1 MMLITMLKEIANFIV
16 ALIASPIAAI
26 IATAFFIFFFVMV
39 MIILIP
45 CVFAVMLFTVYQFL
59 MMDNFTFSNLIY
71 RK

>member
-1 MMLITMLKEIANFIV
+1 MLKKIANFIV
-16 ALIASPIAAI
+16 ALIASHIAAI

-39 MIILIP
+39 LIILIP
-45 CVFAVMLFTVYQFL
+45 CVFAVMLFTVYQFI